1 MLTDELFA
9 EDFEHKAAV
18 MEFDGGLSRE
28 EAEAKSRHAC
38 EIEWCIRNFYPD
50 GQRMKA
56 HFDLCE
62 EKRGKKATDM
72 LRDDVRKSWQAQ
84 KVAQDHAEGK
94 HECMDR

>member
-1 MLTDELFA
+1 MPTDDLFA
-9 EDFEHKAAV
+9 DIEERAAIK
-18 MEFDGGLSRE
+18 EFDGLIPRE
-28 EAEAKSRHAC
+28 QAEAQARHEC
-38 EIEWCIRNFYPD
+38 EVIWCIRNYYPD

-72 LRDDVRKSWQAQ
+72 LRDDVRKAWQAQ

-94 HECMDR
+94 HD